1 MIRIAARCATRAMPA
16 PISIAAL
23 VNTVRAHGLRVS
35 TARRLVLEALDAA
48 ERPLTAG
55 EIAAEI
61 HDLGSVYRN
70 LDALEAIGVVHHVH
84 LGHAAGRYELR
95 GRTAGW
101 ASCDGCGRSTPLT
114 AHQIDAIRAA
124 VRLMTGFDARFSH
137 FPIAGRCPD
146 CHHERITG

>member
-1 MIRIAARCATRAMPA
+1 M
-16 PISIAAL
+16 AAL
-23 VNTVRAHGLRVS
+23 VNTVRTHGLRVS

-48 ERPLTAG
+48 ERPLTA
-55 EIAAEI
+55 EELAADG

-70 LDALEAIGVVHHVH
+70 LEALEAIGVVHHVH

-101 ASCDGCGRSTPLT
+101 ASCEHCGRSTPLT
-114 AHQIDAIRAA
+114 TAELEAIRAA
-124 VRLMTGFDARFSH
+124 VRRVTGFDARFSH

-146 CHHERITG
+146 CHHERING

>member
-1 MIRIAARCATRAMPA
+1 MPVPTA
-16 PISIAAL
+16 GRPHLAAL
-23 VNTVRAHGLRVS
+23 LNTVRAHGLRVS

-48 ERPLTAG
+48 ERPLTAE
-55 EIAAEI
+55 EIAARG

-70 LDALEAIGVVHHVH
+70 LEALEAIGVVHHVH

-101 ASCDGCGRSTPLT
+101 ASCEGCGRSTPLT
-114 AHQIDAIRAA
+114 ACQIEAIRAA
-124 VRLMTGFDARFSH
+124 VRRMTGFDAHFSH

-146 CHHERITG
+146 CDHERIIG

>member
-1 MIRIAARCATRAMPA
+1 MPVPTA
-16 PISIAAL
+16 GRPTLAAL
-23 VNTVRAHGLRVS
+23 LNTVRAHGLRVS

-70 LDALEAIGVVHHVH
+70 LEALEAIGVVHHVH

-101 ASCDGCGRSTPLT
+101 ASCEHCGRSTPLT
-114 AHQIDAIRAA
+114 TAELEAIRAA
-124 VRLMTGFDARFSH
+124 VRRVTGFDARFSH

-146 CHHERITG
+146 CHHERIIG

>member
-1 MIRIAARCATRAMPA
+1 MIRIAPRCATRAMPA
-16 PISIAAL
+16 PTSMAAL
-23 VNTVRAHGLRVS
+23 LNTVRAHGLRVS
-35 TARRLVLEALDAA
+35 TARRLVLAALTAA
-48 ERPLTAG
+48 ARPLTA
-55 EIAAEI
+55 EELAADG

-101 ASCDGCGRSTPLT
+101 ASCERCGRSTPLT
-114 AHQIDAIRAA
+114 GCQVDAIRAA
-124 VRLMTGFDARFSH
+124 VRRATGFDAGFSH

-146 CHHERITG
+146 CHERILG

>member
-1 MIRIAARCATRAMPA
+1 MPVPTA
-16 PISIAAL
+16 GRPTLAAL

-35 TARRLVLEALDAA
+35 SPRRLVLQALLAA
-48 ERPLTAG
+48 ERPLTA
-55 EIAAEI
+55 EELAEKDG

-70 LDALEAIGVVHHVH
+70 LEALEAIGVVHHVH

-101 ASCDGCGRSTPLT
+101 ARCEGCGRSTPLT
-114 AHQIDAIRAA
+114 GGQLDAIRRA
-124 VRLMTGFDARFSH
+124 VRAATGFDAGFSH

-146 CHHERITG
+146 CHNERSLG

>member
-1 MIRIAARCATRAMPA
+1 MPVPTA
-16 PISIAAL
+16 GRPSLAAL

-35 TARRLVLEALDAA
+35 TARRLVLAALDAA
-48 ERPLTAG
+48 ERPLTAE
-55 EIAAEI
+55 EIAADT

-70 LDALEAIGVVHHVH
+70 LEALEAIGVLHHVH

-101 ASCDGCGRSTPLT
+101 ASCEGCGRSMPLDPT
-114 AHQIDAIRAA
+114 ALRAIRAV
-124 VRLMTGFDARFSH
+124 VREATGFDASFTH

-146 CHHERITG
+146 CHERILG